1 SAATTPCARGCAR
14 PAAKPWPRCGRR
26 GWPRRSTISCNRWPP
41 GATAMPQPHSPD
53 RLLAVEHGWC
63 LRANALC
70 ARRGAFRYFATV
82 SRLGDGVF
90 WYALMALLV
99 LADGLDG
106 LRASLHLAA
115 TGLAA
120 LVLYKAL
127 KRWTRRPRPFASD
140 LRIRAWVAPLDE
152 FSFPSGH
159 TLHAVAFSVVAVTHY
174 PVLAPLLL
182 PFSASVA
189 ASRVVLGLHYP
200 SDVLAAIAMGLALGG
215 GSLWLAGVA

>member
-1 SAATTPCARGCAR
+1 
-14 PAAKPWPRCGRR
+14 
-26 GWPRRSTISCNRWPP
+26 
-41 GATAMPQPHSPD
+41 MPQPPSPD
-53 RLLAVEHGWC
+53 RLLAAEHGWC

-82 SRLGDGVF
+82 SRLGDGLF

-99 LADGLDG
+99 AANGLDG

-127 KRWTRRPRPFASD
+127 KRWTRRPRPFAND

-159 TLHAVAFSVVAVTHY
+159 TLHAVAFCVVAVAHY
-174 PVLAPLLL
+174 PPLAWLLV
-182 PFSASVA
+182 PFTASVA
-189 ASRVVLGLHYP
+189 VSRVVLGLHYP
-200 SDVLAAIAMGLALGG
+200 SDVLAATAIGGALAAA
-215 GSLWLAGVA
+215 SLWLADAIGLTL